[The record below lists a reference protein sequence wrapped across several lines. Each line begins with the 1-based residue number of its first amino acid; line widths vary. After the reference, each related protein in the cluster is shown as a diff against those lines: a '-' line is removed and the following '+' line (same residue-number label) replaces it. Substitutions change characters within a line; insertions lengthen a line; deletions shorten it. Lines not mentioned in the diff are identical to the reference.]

1 MMGVAQGNLSVPV
14 VKGTN
19 ALLCLTDAAPAADD
33 PTCIRCGK
41 CMEACPMGL
50 QPLNLYRYVN
60 SANKEELQRL
70 NLEDCMECGCC
81 AYVCP
86 GRLPLVETF
95 KAGKKLLKE
104 GKR

>member
-1 MMGVAQGNLSVPV
+1 
-14 VKGTN
+14 
-19 ALLCLTDAAPAADD
+19 
-33 PTCIRCGK
+33 
-41 CMEACPMGL
+41 MGL

-60 SANKEELQRL
+60 AGMKEELQRL

-81 AYVCP
+81 SYVCP